1 MPVLTN
7 LRVARVFEQVA
18 DLLEARGESPF
29 KIQAYRR
36 VARSLERLEEDIHLL
51 DAEGRLTDIPGVG
64 KEIEKKIR
72 EILRTGKLGYLE
84 RLKAE
89 LPGVLTLME
98 IPGVGPKTAY
108 RLTTELGI
116 RTIED
121 LEAALAK
128 GDEFWARVPRF
139 TPHLV
144 DNIRRGLEAYRR
156 RSPRLPLG
164 QATIFFEELRHTLV
178 RAGVSRVEPAGS
190 LRRYEETVGDL
201 DLVVVFPNAEDLARR
216 LTGSPEV
223 ELAETAGPG
232 WVRVRLASGLSVDV
246 YVVDEA
252 GFGAAWVWATGNRD
266 HLEGLQARLGAAG
279 YTLTEHGLVGLD
291 GIPLP
296 VAEEGVI
303 YELAGLPYIPP
314 EVRGGRDE
322 FAPDVARRLAELVG
336 LTDIRGDLQSHTD
349 WSDGSAPLEVMVQAA
364 AERGLEY
371 LAISDHSAG
380 RGNARGLDVGRLA
393 AQREVIAALN
403 EELDRRGIRVRV
415 LAGIEVDIRA
425 DGHLDLPAEALK
437 ALDVVVGSLHT
448 ALTQSRDRVT
458 ERLLRAIRTG
468 LVDILG
474 HPTARLIG
482 TREPVDFDREAVF
495 RAAVEAGVALE
506 INANPERL
514 DLNAEDIRRAR
525 EFGAQFAINTDAHY
539 PSNFDLMKFGVMTAR
554 KAWVRRD
561 EVINTR
567 PLAELREWLRRR
579 RR

>member
-18 DLLEARGESPF
+18 DLLEAKGESPF

-36 VARSLERLEEDIHLL
+36 VARNLERLEEDLHLL
-51 DAEGRLTDIPGVG
+51 DAEDRLTDIPGVG

-98 IPGVGPKTAY
+98 IPGIGPKTAY
-108 RLTTELGI
+108 RLTQELGI

-121 LEAALAK
+121 LEAALAR
-128 GDEFWARVPRF
+128 GDDFWARVPRF

-156 RSPRLPLG
+156 RSPRLPLA
-164 QATIFFEELRHTLV
+164 QAVVLFEELRNTLAQLG
-178 RAGVSRVEPAGS
+178 AGRVEPAGS

-201 DLVVVFPNAEDLARR
+201 DLVVVFPDAGELARR
-216 LTGSPEV
+216 LSGKPEV
-223 ELAETAGPG
+223 ELAETAGRG
-232 WVRVRLASGLSVDV
+232 WVRARLASGLSVDL
-246 YVVDEA
+246 YVVDPA

-266 HLEGLQARLGAAG
+266 HLRELEARLAAVG
-279 YTLTEHGLVGLD
+279 YRLTGEGLVGP
-291 GIPLP
+291 GGTP
-296 VAEEGVI
+296 VPAAAEEVV

-314 EVRGGRDE
+314 EVRDGREE
-322 FAPDVARRLAELVG
+322 FGPDVARRLARLVTLG
-336 LTDIRGDLQSHTD
+336 DIRGDLQSHTD
-349 WSDGSAPLEVMVQAA
+349 WSDGSAPLEVMAQAA
-364 AERGLEY
+364 ADRGLEY

-380 RGNARGLDVGRLA
+380 RANARGLNAERLA
-393 AQREVIAALN
+393 AQRAAIAALN
-403 EELDRRGIRVRV
+403 EELHRRGGRICL

-425 DGHLDLPAEALK
+425 DGRLDLPGEVLK
-437 ALDVVVGSLHT
+437 TLDVVVGSLHT
-448 ALTQSRDRVT
+448 ALTQPPDRIT

-482 TREPVDFDREAVF
+482 SREPVDFDREEVF

-506 INANPERL
+506 VNANPERL
-514 DLNAEDIRRAR
+514 DLNAQDIRRAR
-525 EFGAQFAINTDAHY
+525 RFGARFAINTDAHY
-539 PSNFDLMKFGVMTAR
+539 PSNFDLMRFGVMTAR
-554 KAWVRRD
+554 KAWVCRD
-561 EVINTR
+561 EVVNTR
-567 PLAELREWLRRR
+567 PLPELREWLKQRRR
-579 RR
+579 